1 MEYFNY
7 TGKEYRVAVQSATL
21 YPVIKVELLDQ
32 FENAYAEIS
41 EEITDNSG
49 SIQSTLQQG
58 VRNTI
63 SFSIF
68 DPAGKFI
75 PDANNN
81 LFWVR
86 KKFKLYVGLAT
97 EQKAIQLNGQT
108 TGISGDIF
116 WFSKGVYIITDIS
129 TQKDSSGNQTISFT
143 GVDKYGAF
151 TNDTGYGEMI
161 GTFSFDIGMSIS
173 YVIKNVLKQDIG
185 NGQMLDPLEPIID
198 PDLQEYK
205 LQLAFSKGPGSYIGD
220 LLNDLA
226 TTLHA
231 DIYYD
236 MDGHLNVKKS
246 LNFDEYKNVQ
256 NQWDFTE
263 GSAEYISA
271 QVNYQLKNIANYI
284 YVVGDN
290 PLGGQIPVAIA
301 ENNDARSPLSIAK
314 IGRKSRY
321 IEKSTIYSQ
330 QEAEDYAQY
339 ILKTACLL
347 GNQISFTCTL
357 IPSLELDNTFSLTD
371 SYYQY
376 DRQEF
381 IITAITYPI
390 GVGTMS
396 ISGSSIKELPEN

>member
-58 VRNTI
+58 VRNTV

-75 PDANNN
+75 PDANNK

-116 WFSKGVYIITDIS
+116 WFPKGVYIITDINA
-129 TQKDSSGNQTISFT
+129 QKDNSGNQTISFT

-263 GSAEYISA
+263 RSAEYISA

-290 PLGGQIPVAIA
+290 PLGGQIPIAIA
-301 ENNDARSPLSIAK
+301 ENNDARSPLSVAK

-330 QEAEDYAQY
+330 QEAENYAQY

-347 GNQISFTCTL
+347 GTQISFTCTL

>member
-58 VRNTI
+58 VRNTV

-75 PDANNN
+75 PDANNK

-116 WFSKGVYIITDIS
+116 WFSKGVYIITDINA
-129 TQKDSSGNQTISFT
+129 QKDNSGNQTISFT

-173 YVIKNVLKQDIG
+173 YVIKNILKQDIG

-263 GSAEYISA
+263 RSAEYISA
-271 QVNYQLKNIANYI
+271 QVNYQLKNIANCI
-284 YVVGDN
+284 YVAGDN
-290 PLGGQIPVAIA
+290 PLGGQIPIAIA
-301 ENNDARSPLSIAK
+301 ENNDARSPLSVAK

-330 QEAEDYAQY
+330 QEAENYAQY

-347 GNQISFTCTL
+347 GTQISFTCTL

-396 ISGSSIKELPEN
+396 ISGSSIKELPES

>member
-32 FENAYAEIS
+32 FENVYTEIS

-58 VRNTI
+58 VRNTV

-129 TQKDSSGNQTISFT
+129 AQKDSSGNQTISFT

-173 YVIKNVLKQDIG
+173 YIIKNVLKQDIG

>member
-7 TGKEYRVAVQSATL
+7 TGKEYRAAVQSATL

-32 FENAYAEIS
+32 YENSYAEIS

-58 VRNTI
+58 VRNTV

-68 DPAGKFI
+68 DPMSKFI
-75 PDANNN
+75 PNANNN

-86 KKFKLYVGLAT
+86 RKFKLYVGLAT
-97 EQKAIQLNGQT
+97 EQSAIQVNGQT
-108 TGISGDIF
+108 TNISGDIF
-116 WFSKGVYIITDIS
+116 WFSRGVYIITDIS
-129 TQKDSSGNQTISFT
+129 AQRDGQGNQTITFT

-161 GTFSFDIGMSIS
+161 GTFSFDAGMTIS
-173 YVIKNVLKQDIG
+173 YIIKNILVQDIG
-185 NGQMLDPLEPIID
+185 NGQMLDPIEPIID
-198 PDLQEYK
+198 PSLQDYSLE
-205 LQLAFSKGPGSYIGD
+205 LAFSKGPGSYIGD

-236 MDGHLNVKKS
+236 MDGHLNVKKA

-271 QVNYQLKNIANYI
+271 QVDYQLKNIANYI
-284 YVVGDN
+284 YVIGDN
-290 PLGGQIPVAIA
+290 PMGGQIPISIA
-301 ENNDARSPLSIAK
+301 ENNDARSPLSIQK

-321 IEKSTIYSQ
+321 IEKSTIYTQ
-330 QEAEDYAQY
+330 QEADDYAKY

-347 GNQISFTCTL
+347 GNQISFACTL
-357 IPSLELDNTFSLTD
+357 IPSLELDNTFTLTD
-371 SYYQY
+371 SYYGY

-396 ISGSSIKELPEN
+396 ISGSSIKELPET

>member
-58 VRNTI
+58 VRNTV

-75 PDANNN
+75 PDANNK
-81 LFWVR
+81 LFWIG

-116 WFSKGVYIITDIS
+116 WFSKGVYIITDINA
-129 TQKDSSGNQTISFT
+129 QKDNSGNQTISFT

-220 LLNDLA
+220 LLSDLA

-256 NQWDFTE
+256 NQWNFTE
-263 GSAEYISA
+263 RSAEYISA

-290 PLGGQIPVAIA
+290 PLGGQIPIAIA
-301 ENNDARSPLSIAK
+301 ENNDARSPLSVAK

-330 QEAEDYAQY
+330 QEAENYAQY

-347 GNQISFTCTL
+347 GNQISFACTL

-396 ISGSSIKELPEN
+396 ISGCSIKELPEN

>member
-58 VRNTI
+58 VRNTV

-75 PDANNN
+75 PDANNK
-81 LFWVR
+81 LFWVG

-116 WFSKGVYIITDIS
+116 WFSKGVYIITDINA
-129 TQKDSSGNQTISFT
+129 QKDNSGNQTISFT

-161 GTFSFDIGMSIS
+161 GTFSFDVGMSIS

-256 NQWDFTE
+256 NQWNFTE
-263 GSAEYISA
+263 RSAEYISA

-290 PLGGQIPVAIA
+290 PLGGQIPIAIA
-301 ENNDARSPLSIAK
+301 ENNDARSPLSVAK

-330 QEAEDYAQY
+330 QEAENYAQY

-347 GNQISFTCTL
+347 GNQISFACTL

-396 ISGSSIKELPEN
+396 ISGCSIKELPEN

>member
-58 VRNTI
+58 VRNTV

-75 PDANNN
+75 PDANNK

-108 TGISGDIF
+108 TRISGDIF
-116 WFSKGVYIITDIS
+116 WFSKGVYIITDINA
-129 TQKDSSGNQTISFT
+129 QKDNSGNQTISFT

-246 LNFDEYKNVQ
+246 LNFNEYKNVQ

-263 GSAEYISA
+263 RSAEYISA

-290 PLGGQIPVAIA
+290 PLGGQIPIAIA
-301 ENNDARSPLSIAK
+301 ENNDARSPLSVAK

-330 QEAEDYAQY
+330 QEAENYAQY

-347 GNQISFTCTL
+347 GTQISFTCTL

>member
-49 SIQSTLQQG
+49 SIQSILQQG
-58 VRNTI
+58 VRNTV

-75 PDANNN
+75 PNANNK

-116 WFSKGVYIITDIS
+116 WFSKGIYIITDIN

-271 QVNYQLKNIANYI
+271 QINYQLKNIANYI

-301 ENNDARSPLSIAK
+301 ENNDARSPLSVAK

-396 ISGSSIKELPEN
+396 ISGSNIKELPEN

>member
-58 VRNTI
+58 VRNTV

-97 EQKAIQLNGQT
+97 EQKSIQLNGQT

-129 TQKDSSGNQTISFT
+129 AQKDSSGNQTISFT

>member
-58 VRNTI
+58 VRNTV

-75 PDANNN
+75 PDANNK

-116 WFSKGVYIITDIS
+116 WFSKGVYIITDINA
-129 TQKDSSGNQTISFT
+129 QKDNSGNQTISFT

-263 GSAEYISA
+263 RSAEYISA

-290 PLGGQIPVAIA
+290 PLGGQIPIAIA
-301 ENNDARSPLSIAK
+301 ENNDARSPLSVAK

-330 QEAEDYAQY
+330 QEAENYAQY

-357 IPSLELDNTFSLTD
+357 IPNLELDNTFSLTD

>member
-58 VRNTI
+58 VRNTV

-81 LFWVR
+81 LFWIR

-129 TQKDSSGNQTISFT
+129 AQKDSSGNQTISFT

-284 YVVGDN
+284 YVIGDN

>member
-32 FENAYAEIS
+32 FENAYTEIS

-58 VRNTI
+58 VRNTV

-129 TQKDSSGNQTISFT
+129 AQKDSSGNQTISFT

-284 YVVGDN
+284 YVIGDN

>member
-58 VRNTI
+58 VRNTV

-75 PDANNN
+75 PNANNK

-116 WFSKGVYIITDIS
+116 WFSKGIYIITDINA
-129 TQKDSSGNQTISFT
+129 QKDSSGNQTISFT

-271 QVNYQLKNIANYI
+271 QINYQLKNIANYI

-290 PLGGQIPVAIA
+290 PLEGQIPVAIA
-301 ENNDARSPLSIAK
+301 ENNDARSPLSVAK

-396 ISGSSIKELPEN
+396 ISGSNIKELPEN

>member
-58 VRNTI
+58 VRNTV

-68 DPAGKFI
+68 DPVGKFI
-75 PDANNN
+75 PDANNK
-81 LFWVR
+81 LFWVG

-129 TQKDSSGNQTISFT
+129 AQKDSSGNQTISFT

-236 MDGHLNVKKS
+236 MDGHLNIKKS

-284 YVVGDN
+284 YVIGDN

>member
-58 VRNTI
+58 VRNTV

-75 PDANNN
+75 PDANNK
-81 LFWVR
+81 LFWIG

-116 WFSKGVYIITDIS
+116 WFSKGVYIITDINA
-129 TQKDSSGNQTISFT
+129 QKDNSGNQTISFT

-161 GTFSFDIGMSIS
+161 GTFSFDVGMSIS

-220 LLNDLA
+220 LLSDLA

-256 NQWDFTE
+256 NQWNFTE
-263 GSAEYISA
+263 RSAEYISA

-290 PLGGQIPVAIA
+290 PLGGQIPIAIA
-301 ENNDARSPLSIAK
+301 ENNDARSPLSVAK

-330 QEAEDYAQY
+330 QEAENYAQY

-347 GNQISFTCTL
+347 GNQISFACTL

-396 ISGSSIKELPEN
+396 ISGCSIKELPEN

>member
-58 VRNTI
+58 VRNTV

-68 DPAGKFI
+68 DLAGKFI
-75 PDANNN
+75 PDANNK

-116 WFSKGVYIITDIS
+116 WFSKGIYIITDINA
-129 TQKDSSGNQTISFT
+129 QKDNSGNQTISFT

-173 YVIKNVLKQDIG
+173 YVIKNILKQDIG

-263 GSAEYISA
+263 RSAEYISA

-290 PLGGQIPVAIA
+290 PLGGQIPIAIA
-301 ENNDARSPLSIAK
+301 ENNDARSPLSVAK

-330 QEAEDYAQY
+330 QEAENYAQY

>member
-58 VRNTI
+58 VRNTV

-75 PDANNN
+75 PNANNK

-86 KKFKLYVGLAT
+86 RKFKLYVGLAT

-116 WFSKGVYIITDIS
+116 WFSKGIYIITDINA
-129 TQKDSSGNQTISFT
+129 QKDSSGNQTISFT

-271 QVNYQLKNIANYI
+271 QINYQLKNIANYI

-290 PLGGQIPVAIA
+290 PLRGQIPVAIA
-301 ENNDARSPLSIAK
+301 ENNDARSPLSVAK

-396 ISGSSIKELPEN
+396 ISGSNIKELPEN

>member
-58 VRNTI
+58 VRNTV

-75 PDANNN
+75 PDANNK

-116 WFSKGVYIITDIS
+116 WFSKGIYIITDINA
-129 TQKDSSGNQTISFT
+129 QKDNSGNQTISFT

-173 YVIKNVLKQDIG
+173 YVIKNILKQDIG

-263 GSAEYISA
+263 RSAEYISA

-290 PLGGQIPVAIA
+290 PLGGQIPIAIA
-301 ENNDARSPLSIAK
+301 ENNDVRSPLSVAK

-330 QEAEDYAQY
+330 QEAENYAQY

-347 GNQISFTCTL
+347 GTQISFTCTL

>member
-32 FENAYAEIS
+32 FENAYTEIL

-58 VRNTI
+58 VRNTV

-129 TQKDSSGNQTISFT
+129 AQKDSSGNQTISFT

>member
-7 TGKEYRVAVQSATL
+7 TGKKYRVAVQSATL

-58 VRNTI
+58 VRNTV

-129 TQKDSSGNQTISFT
+129 AQKDSSGNQTISFT

-173 YVIKNVLKQDIG
+173 YVIRNVLKQDIG

-376 DRQEF
+376 NRQEF

>member
-58 VRNTI
+58 VRNTV

-75 PDANNN
+75 PNANNK

-108 TGISGDIF
+108 TGIPGDIF
-116 WFSKGVYIITDIS
+116 WFSKGIYIITDINA
-129 TQKDSSGNQTISFT
+129 QKDSSGNQTISFT

-271 QVNYQLKNIANYI
+271 QINYQLKNIANYI

-301 ENNDARSPLSIAK
+301 ENNDARSPLSVAK

-396 ISGSSIKELPEN
+396 ISGSNIKELPEN

>member
-58 VRNTI
+58 VRNTV

-129 TQKDSSGNQTISFT
+129 AQKDSSGNQTISFT

-284 YVVGDN
+284 YVIGDN

-321 IEKSTIYSQ
+321 IEKSIIYSQ

>member
-32 FENAYAEIS
+32 FENAYTEIS

-58 VRNTI
+58 VRNTV

-129 TQKDSSGNQTISFT
+129 AQKDSSGNQTISFT

-236 MDGHLNVKKS
+236 TDGHLNVKKS

-284 YVVGDN
+284 YVIGDN

>member
-58 VRNTI
+58 VRNTV

-75 PDANNN
+75 PNANNK

-86 KKFKLYVGLAT
+86 RKFKLYVGLAT

-116 WFSKGVYIITDIS
+116 WFSKGIYIITDINA
-129 TQKDSSGNQTISFT
+129 QKDSSGNQTISFT

-271 QVNYQLKNIANYI
+271 QINYQLKNIANYI

-301 ENNDARSPLSIAK
+301 ENNDARSPLSVAK

-396 ISGSSIKELPEN
+396 ISGSNIKELPEN

>member
-58 VRNTI
+58 VRNTV

-108 TGISGDIF
+108 AGISGDIF

-129 TQKDSSGNQTISFT
+129 AQKDSSGNQTISFT

>member
-58 VRNTI
+58 VRNTV

-75 PDANNN
+75 PNANNK

-86 KKFKLYVGLAT
+86 RKFKLYVGLAT

-116 WFSKGVYIITDIS
+116 WFSKGIYIITDINA
-129 TQKDSSGNQTISFT
+129 QKDSSGNQTISFT

-198 PDLQEYK
+198 LDLQEYK

-271 QVNYQLKNIANYI
+271 QINYQLKNIANYI

-301 ENNDARSPLSIAK
+301 ENNDARSPLSVAK

-396 ISGSSIKELPEN
+396 ISGSNIKELPEN

>member
-58 VRNTI
+58 VRNTV

-129 TQKDSSGNQTISFT
+129 AQKDSSGNQTISFT

-271 QVNYQLKNIANYI
+271 QVNYQLKNIVNYI

>member
-41 EEITDNSG
+41 EEITNNSG

-58 VRNTI
+58 VRNTV

-129 TQKDSSGNQTISFT
+129 AQKDSSGNQTISFT

-173 YVIKNVLKQDIG
+173 YVIRNVLKQDIG

-284 YVVGDN
+284 YVIGDN

>member
-58 VRNTI
+58 VRNTV

-129 TQKDSSGNQTISFT
+129 AQKDGSGNQTISFT

-173 YVIKNVLKQDIG
+173 YVIRNVLKQDIG

-271 QVNYQLKNIANYI
+271 QVSYQLKNIANYI

-290 PLGGQIPVAIA
+290 PLGGQIPIAIA
-301 ENNDARSPLSIAK
+301 ENNDARSPLSVAK

-330 QEAEDYAQY
+330 QEAEDYAKY

-396 ISGSSIKELPEN
+396 ISGSSIKELPES

>member
-129 TQKDSSGNQTISFT
+129 AQKDSSGNQTISFT

-284 YVVGDN
+284 YVIGDN

-301 ENNDARSPLSIAK
+301 ENNDARSPLSVAK